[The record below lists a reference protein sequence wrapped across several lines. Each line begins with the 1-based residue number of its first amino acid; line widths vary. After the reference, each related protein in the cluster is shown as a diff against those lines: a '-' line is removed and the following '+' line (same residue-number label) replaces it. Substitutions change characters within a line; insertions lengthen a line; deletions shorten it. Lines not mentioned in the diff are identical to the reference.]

1 MVQQWSLY
9 LGLLSVITLS
19 NPCTSCL
26 HTTIDAAATRH
37 VEGRNLFLSCHCPDV
52 PVGVPTRWH
61 RDGHLIE
68 RGEATRF
75 LDRLPDVRKLILV
88 PAQINDTGNY
98 SCSVGN
104 ATGNS
109 VGIIV
114 MKFLPPEVTLNET
127 YYRGCEGKDLCVG
140 VRVRHVTRL
149 LLFLMFESAYVEHAM
164 YAYNA
169 TRQSLVIRSLN
180 ASYSGEWSVHVSNG
194 HGIASA
200 NFTVNVTECNAV
212 TAMSVD
218 VSMYLLLLL
227 CYLMNE
233 ADSLVSIC

>member
-1 MVQQWSLY
+1 MLHAKTNAGVTLHTPCIAFISHIPNVIALIY
-9 LGLLSVITLS
+9 RSYEFLLD
-19 NPCTSCL
+19 PCTSCL

-114 MKFLPPEVTLNET
+114 MSNTQQSKAVERVWLHKRFFLSRISSS
-127 YYRGCEGKDLCVG
+127 RG
-140 VRVRHVTRL
+140 
-149 LLFLMFESAYVEHAM
+149 
-164 YAYNA
+164 
-169 TRQSLVIRSLN
+169 
-180 ASYSGEWSVHVSNG
+180 
-194 HGIASA
+194 
-200 NFTVNVTECNAV
+200 
-212 TAMSVD
+212 
-218 VSMYLLLLL
+218 YL
-227 CYLMNE
+227 E
-233 ADSLVSIC
+233 